1 MSATISSINYC
12 PVKSVSFQTIEK
24 CEIKK
29 NIGIVGDRAFA
40 FAKDLDLD
48 QVKLFEKS
56 PDKRK
61 GKWNKVL
68 TLKNSPALNKY
79 NFLFHEEKQTLTLT
93 LIDQE
98 ILTIDIN
105 HTEERQLLSKKL
117 IELEGSLKQP
127 IVLINND
134 NNPFFDTSISNKVDF
149 VNSVSLLNIQS
160 INDFQKKID
169 KKIEPS
175 IFRGNICIDGIE
187 PWKEREWIDKIIKV
201 NNVSFKVEKNIP
213 RCVAINL
220 KPQTDDNS
228 FDLLQSLKK
237 TYNHFEMGIYLTA
250 LDDGEIN
257 IGNTILDTN

>member
-29 NIGIVGDRAFA
+29 NIGIIGDRIFA
-40 FAKDLDLD
+40 FTKDLDLE
-48 QVKLFEKS
+48 QAKLFEKS
-56 PDKRK
+56 PDERK

-79 NFLFHEEKQTLTLT
+79 NFLFNNEKLTLT
-93 LIDQE
+93 LKDKE

-105 HTEERQLLSKKL
+105 QLSERKELSNKI
-117 IELEGSLKQP
+117 IELEDSLKQP
-127 IVLINND
+127 IVLMNNKEF
-134 NNPFFDTSISNKVDF
+134 PFFDTSISKKVDF

-160 INDFQKKID
+160 INDFQKKTN
-169 KKIEPS
+169 KKIETS
-175 IFRGNICIDGIE
+175 IFRGNICINGIE
-187 PWKEREWIDKIIKV
+187 PWKEREWIGKIIKI
-201 NNVSFKVEKNIP
+201 NGVSFKVEKNIP

-220 KPQTDDNS
+220 KPKTEDNS
-228 FDLLQSLKK
+228 FNLLQSLKK

-250 LDDGEIN
+250 LDNGKIEVGNEIK
-257 IGNTILDTN
+257 THL

>member
-12 PVKSVSFQTIEK
+12 PVKSVSFQTIEN
-24 CEIKK
+24 CIIKK
-29 NIGIVGDRAFA
+29 DIGIVSDRIFA
-40 FAKDLDLD
+40 FAKDLDKE
-48 QVKLFEKS
+48 QAKLFEKS
-56 PDKRK
+56 PDDRK

-68 TLKNSPALNKY
+68 TLKNSPVLNKY
-79 NFLFHEEKQTLTLT
+79 NFIFKDEKLTLT
-93 LIDQE
+93 LKDKE

-105 HTEERQLLSKKL
+105 QSEQREELSNK
-117 IELEGSLKQP
+117 ISELESSLKQP
-127 IVLINND
+127 ITLMKNHEF
-134 NNPFFDTSISNKVDF
+134 PFFDTSISNKVNF

-160 INDFQKKID
+160 INDFREKID
-169 KKIEPS
+169 RNVESS

-187 PWKEREWIDKIIKV
+187 PWKEREWIGKIIKI

-220 KPQTDDNS
+220 KPQTDDNT
-228 FDLLQSLKK
+228 FNLLQLLKK

-257 IGNTILDTN
+257 IGDTINI

>member
-29 NIGIVGDRAFA
+29 NIGIIGDRVFA
-40 FAKDLDLD
+40 FAKDLDS
-48 QVKLFEKS
+48 QQAKLFEKS
-56 PDKRK
+56 SDERK

-79 NFLFHEEKQTLTLT
+79 NFVFKDEKLTLT
-93 LIDQE
+93 LKDQE

-105 HTEERQLLSKKL
+105 ELSEREALSSKI
-117 IELEGSLKQP
+117 IELESSLKQP
-127 IVLINND
+127 IILMKNNEA
-134 NNPFFDTSISNKVDF
+134 PFFDTSISNKVDF
-149 VNSVSLLNIQS
+149 VNSISLLNIQS

-169 KKIEPS
+169 KEIESS
-175 IFRGNICIDGIE
+175 IFRGNICVDGIE
-187 PWKEREWIDKIIKV
+187 PWKEREWIGKIIKI

-228 FDLLQSLKK
+228 FNLLQSLKK
-237 TYNHFEMGIYLTA
+237 TYDHFEMGIYLTA
-250 LDDGEIN
+250 LDDGDIN
-257 IGNTILDTN
+257 IGNSIDI